1 MRDKIVN
8 YNKIKNRLFYFRADG
23 DAEYQDVICGRFIH
37 CRVDRETVPEEV
49 YLYECRFE
57 EKNGMNTLTTIE
69 ESVDSQFFGT
79 LFLNSELKFK
89 QGADKKVTV
98 SDVSI
103 TSKRKIKRVFA
114 GTIQIKGD
122 EVDVTDPCYD
132 KNVWCRTKVKIYPG
146 TYECYADFADF
157 NCWGSSCMRC
167 YIVNNAKGLKKRALK
182 ELKESARLKACIG
195 VDAGMAGFFDN
206 KPDFDDGE
214 WSKLCD
220 YTLAEETKGK
230 QTFIRTFKTGDGFWT
245 TSGFGD
251 GAYDV
256 RAVEY
261 GDKAIGV
268 VIEFISEKEED

>member
-167 YIVNNAKGLKKRALK
+167 YIVNNAKGLKK
-182 ELKESARLKACIG
+182 G
-195 VDAGMAGFFDN
+195 H
-206 KPDFDDGE
+206 
-214 WSKLCD
+214 
-220 YTLAEETKGK
+220 
-230 QTFIRTFKTGDGFWT
+230 
-245 TSGFGD
+245 
-251 GAYDV
+251 
-256 RAVEY
+256 
-261 GDKAIGV
+261 
-268 VIEFISEKEED
+268 